1 MTILKRGRE
10 ILVRMR
16 ERVEAAGKDGS
27 GQALV
32 EYALLVAAVAT
43 LVVSLT
49 LLFGPSLATA
59 LERVGE
65 HLSDAV
71 ERLAGDGDN
80 GNNGGN
86 GNNGA
91 PAPGNS
97 PGSGNN
103 PGIGN
108 NPGNGNSPG
117 SGSNPGKGR
126 GQ

>member
-1 MTILKRGRE
+1 MILRLR
-10 ILVRMR
+10 RFSR
-16 ERVEAAGKDGS
+16 RFARAAS

-32 EYALLVAAVAT
+32 EYALLAAAVAT

-65 HLSDAV
+65 HVSAAAG
-71 ERLAGDGDN
+71 RLDSSPGSGSGGGGGGN
-80 GNNGGN
+80 GGGN

-117 SGSNPGKGR
+117 SGNNPGKGR